1 MYAHFQSEFD
11 VLMEKASELLT
22 GDSSEEMVNKIKI
35 WSMYQ
40 HIHKIMPALTSHW
53 NQTHPDSKSEMRK
66 LFEEIRD
73 LNQQLKARQSETDK
87 QQE

>member
-1 MYAHFQSEFD
+1 MHAHFQSEFD
-11 VLMEKASELLT
+11 ALMKKAAELLT

-73 LNQQLKARQSETDK
+73 LNQQFKAQSETDK